1 MDVIGLR
8 MKAFQ
13 DMYEVTDN
21 LGETRHL
28 QRAWTWSWAGA
39 DDGAAEERAQTP
51 LLSAAINHVSA
62 GTFS

>member
-13 DMYEVTDN
+13 DIYEVTDN
-21 LGETRHL
+21 LGETWPFFSFVTT
-28 QRAWTWSWAGA
+28 WTRSWAGA
-39 DDGAAEERAQTP
+39 DDGTAEERART

-62 GTFS
+62 